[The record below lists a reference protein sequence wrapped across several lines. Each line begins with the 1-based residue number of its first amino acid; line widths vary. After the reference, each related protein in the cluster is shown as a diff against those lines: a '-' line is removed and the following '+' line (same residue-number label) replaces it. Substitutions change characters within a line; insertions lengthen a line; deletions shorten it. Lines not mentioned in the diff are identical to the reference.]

1 MWDLKTKTPA
11 VESRGPRDQLDVR
24 VGTLVLNGC
33 RDRGRGLGR
42 FFYLAALTP
51 TRLGNR
57 VALLRSWGGDCSLKG
72 VEFCPLPPGTEGARS
87 HFSVVTDSVAVTP
100 WNQVTGREREEVGRG
115 GEKKKGGALIHS
127 FVHSFLPPLTS
138 FSKYILPFRGWG
150 HKREHDP

>member
-1 MWDLKTKTPA
+1 MSGQRAWPRKVLLSGSTDSYK
-11 VESRGPRDQLDVR
+11 VRQQSRITQEL
-24 VGTLVLNGC
+24 
-33 RDRGRGLGR
+33 
-42 FFYLAALTP
+42 
-51 TRLGNR
+51 
-57 VALLRSWGGDCSLKG
+57 GGDCSLKG